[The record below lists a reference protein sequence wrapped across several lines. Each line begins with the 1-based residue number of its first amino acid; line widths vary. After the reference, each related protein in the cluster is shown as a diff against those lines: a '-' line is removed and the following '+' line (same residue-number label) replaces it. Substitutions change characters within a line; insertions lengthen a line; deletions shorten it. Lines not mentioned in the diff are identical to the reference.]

1 MADRRKKGVAAP
13 KRSAAPAG
21 RKQSKP
27 ATSGIAKRSTTT
39 RKAPKRGTAKKAART
54 GRKAA
59 SASTRAAGA
68 RRAGTGRKKGVG
80 SGAKEI
86 APPTKL
92 MRIRALDPQAT
103 CGQGTTVLQLFR
115 VDDLPFGSYT
125 THLVFFD
132 RHGWYCEHGREC
144 PAVAAVR
151 RHEKHVTLTR

>member
-1 MADRRKKGVAAP
+1 MVA
-13 KRSAAPAG
+13 RAG
-21 RKQSKP
+21 RKSAPVSKGAAGSRRTGT
-27 ATSGIAKRSTTT
+27 ATGNGTKAGDSKGVRQGVRERQQNGATTRASKGKRSSV
-39 RKAPKRGTAKKAART
+39 RNGAQGAA
-54 GRKAA
+54 A
-59 SASTRAAGA
+59 
-68 RRAGTGRKKGVG
+68 
-80 SGAKEI
+80 
-86 APPTKL
+86 PTKL

-115 VDDLPFGSYT
+115 VDDLPFGDHT